1 MHKDLTNNEITEN
14 YIGAQGTDETI
25 EKRKILRVRQI

>member
-25 EKRKILRVRQI
+25 DNEKF